1 MNTNVE
7 SVLKVI
13 ASVVLLH
20 RKQNENEFYVGRA
33 LPSNNLCSQHRQ
45 INEHADQSGK
55 KNRDPSAWLLLCS
68 SQTPCICSVTQR
80 QLLRLIE
87 WDLCSF
93 SVSHQSTNKV
103 NANAGEILTT
113 LLCRARLHQAF
124 RPFKSI
130 PYTESW
136 LQCWQTLGQYK
147 ASVLSSLSSSSTG
160 PPIDILSPDQT
171 VSVLIWYRAMSQ
183 NENILKTWLVLYRK
197 LWTAAEIRRNPNTT
211 NCF

>member
-20 RKQNENEFYVGRA
+20 RKQNEFYFVCA

-55 KNRDPSAWLLLCS
+55 KNREPSAWLLLCS
-68 SQTPCICSVTQR
+68 SQTPCVCPDMQR
-80 QLLRLIE
+80 WLLRLIE

-93 SVSHQSTNKV
+93 SVSYQSTNKV
-103 NANAGEILTT
+103 NANASKILTT

-130 PYTESW
+130 PYTEPW
-136 LQCWQTLGQYK
+136 LQCWQTLGQCK
-147 ASVLSSLSSSSTG
+147 ASILSLLSLSSTG
-160 PPIDILSPDQT
+160 TLIRQW
-171 VSVLIWYRAMSQ
+171 VS
-183 NENILKTWLVLYRK
+183 
-197 LWTAAEIRRNPNTT
+197 
-211 NCF
+211 